1 MIYNLEGV
9 KVYDE
14 TLEQLLD
21 AGMGVDADIL
31 TGRDNPDFLNL
42 NFDGIVMRD
51 RVMDG
56 IYLDHCSFR
65 DADLSGCVFKFGHI
79 RDTDFTGA
87 RLKGVQFINCNMRHA
102 NLSHVWMSG
111 GRILDSMMRSVNFY
125 SAKLQFVDFTGSDP
139 RKADFREIN
148 GRGTIWTGLGLLTV
162 IFVLPSSTRR
172 LGYQTG

>member
-14 TLEQLLD
+14 TLEQLQMV
-21 AGMGVDADIL
+21 GMGVDADIL

-65 DADLSGCVFKFGHI
+65 DADLSGVC
-79 RDTDFTGA
+79 
-87 RLKGVQFINCNMRHA
+87 
-102 NLSHVWMSG
+102 LS
-111 GRILDSMMRSVNFY
+111 LD
-125 SAKLQFVDFTGSDP
+125 
-139 RKADFREIN
+139 I
-148 GRGTIWTGLGLLTV
+148 
-162 IFVLPSSTRR
+162 
-172 LGYQTG
+172 